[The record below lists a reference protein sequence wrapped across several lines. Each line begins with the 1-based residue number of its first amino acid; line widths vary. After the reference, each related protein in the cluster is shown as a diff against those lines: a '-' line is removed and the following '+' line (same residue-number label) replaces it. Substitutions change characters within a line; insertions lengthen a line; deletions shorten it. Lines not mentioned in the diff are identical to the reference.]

1 MDPLS
6 SVSNALATRL
16 ELAVEVA
23 RTFGTLRLRVTG
35 TSMLPAIQPGD
46 LLSIGRV
53 DLRDTSPGEIVL
65 FERGGRL
72 FAHRIVSRGGGA
84 SDPYSSKPYASKPY
98 ASKPYIVTR
107 GDRLLEND
115 PPVFQS
121 ELLGRVTSIQRAR
134 SRVRS
139 RPWLD
144 GPNRVLGRLLRS
156 SDRATLVFLRV
167 TALWRAFSLG

>member
-84 SDPYSSKPYASKPY
+84 SDPYASKPY
-98 ASKPYIVTR
+98 GSKPYIVTR

-121 ELLGRVTSIQRAR
+121 ELLGRVTSIERAW